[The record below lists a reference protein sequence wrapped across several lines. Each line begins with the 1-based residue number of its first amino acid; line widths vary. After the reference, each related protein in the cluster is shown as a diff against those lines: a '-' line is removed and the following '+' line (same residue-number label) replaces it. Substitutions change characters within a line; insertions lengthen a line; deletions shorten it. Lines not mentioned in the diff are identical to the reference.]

1 MMRKTIKMSFKQL
14 VLENKKELMNNE
26 KEMEK
31 IEKKI
36 EDKMFKSIQENA
48 GIIDQIKQIGK

>member
-1 MMRKTIKMSFKQL
+1 MRKTIKKSFKQL
-14 VLENKKELMNNE
+14 VLENKKELMSNE

-36 EDKMFKSIQENA
+36 EDKYSQSSK
-48 GIIDQIKQIGK
+48 